1 MVTAMAGGDLV
12 LLEFV
17 YRSVGVSQRNRRK
30 GGKVSSEQRTGSWAS
45 LTNGGLKGLYEQ
57 I

>member
-45 LTNGGLKGLYEQ
+45 LTNGGLKGLYGQ